1 MTRST
6 IERAASRKPQ
16 APFVVRTRP
25 HLAIVPV
32 LLGAG
37 EALLTGI
44 DLPALGYSCTE
55 HVPTALAT
63 HVVLSK
69 A

>member
-1 MTRST
+1 M
-6 IERAASRKPQ
+6 
-16 APFVVRTRP
+16 
-25 HLAIVPV
+25 HLAIAPV

-37 EALLTGI
+37 EALLAGI
-44 DLPALGYSCTE
+44 DLPALGFKCTE

-69 A
+69 D